1 MSFFNRFR
9 KQTSETQGERI
20 EPGRAELD
28 AFDEP
33 KEPVLGQP
41 SGEGMNPRPNA
52 PEAGA
57 DAISGAAPSVSGAF
71 TAPTTS
77 PSPGAANPFNIP
89 SMPSAPTTGTAD
101 AASVNP
107 WQTFSTPV
115 APSTGAAP
123 FPSTAAPTAGSAS
136 GSTFAGTGFGAACGA
151 AGTSNTAGT
160 NTASAGFAASVA
172 SPTPAAPAAAPV
184 PPVSPVAPAA
194 PASPAFESFRAA
206 PSAADAAQSRG
217 FTAAASGAKSADVEA
232 QTPITKPVPRDKAVA
247 PKRTKMVQVEVP
259 SDEELAARR
268 RTRHRLVGAA
278 ALLMAVVVAAP
289 FVLDSESSYDELPM
303 QTEIP
308 PVPTESAPLDVPD
321 VVPSTA
327 PAETAPVAP
336 PAKVEAKPE
345 APAKPAAKPEKPEAK
360 PDAKAPAQGAK
371 DDAKA
376 EAEAEK
382 KPVRSVG
389 ITPPTGKGYY
399 VQIVATSSELEAE
412 KYVKRLALLGLPAYR
427 VPVERPGATLWRV
440 RVGLFKDA
448 REAEGAKGTIVLNG
462 IAPKPMVGQQ

>member
-41 SGEGMNPRPNA
+41 SSEGMNPRPNA
-52 PEAGA
+52 PEAGV

-77 PSPGAANPFNIP
+77 TSPGAANPFNIP

-107 WQTFSTPV
+107 WQTFSTP
-115 APSTGAAP
+115 ATPSTGAAP
-123 FPSTAAPTAGSAS
+123 FPSTAAPTAGA
-136 GSTFAGTGFGAACGA
+136 AYGA
-151 AGTSNTAGT
+151 AGT
-160 NTASAGFAASVA
+160 NTASAGFAASAA
-172 SPTPAAPAAAPV
+172 SATPVAPATATAPV

-194 PASPAFESFRAA
+194 PVSPAFESFRAA

-278 ALLMAVVVAAP
+278 ALLMAVGVAAP

-327 PAETAPVAP
+327 PAETPVETAPVTP

-345 APAKPAAKPEKPEAK
+345 APAKPAAKPETPESK